1 MDIVSETQ
9 LCPPPPPTS
18 RSEPLVGD
26 ERVKMEAGGGGDGEI
41 VNVFPATGGTP
52 AVPASQEA
60 SRSHPNELFTS
71 TAADQNRTSKSW
83 LEASILPGT
92 LRISGLFGGE
102 GGTKKKK
109 KKKEN
114 YYYSNKHFSSL

>member
-1 MDIVSETQ
+1 MEET
-9 LCPPPPPTS
+9 TS
-18 RSEPLVGD
+18 
-26 ERVKMEAGGGGDGEI
+26 EI

-71 TAADQNRTSKSW
+71 TAAHQNRTSKSW

-92 LRISGLFGGE
+92 LRISGLFCGE
-102 GGTKKKK
+102 GGRIKKEEGKKKK
-109 KKKEN
+109 N
-114 YYYSNKHFSSL
+114 MGALLL